1 MCSIAAIDSTAGTTR
16 TQPAPAQGKCDSSKS
31 PDGKSGWE
39 ETHIAF
45 TLSSA
50 AAGTPSPSPAP
61 GEKDAKLAQ
70 KLGQLASFGAP

>member
-31 PDGKSGWE
+31 PDGKGGWE

-70 KLGQLASFGAP
+70 KLGQLASFEAP